1 MAAIVMAD
9 DGIAF
14 DGDSLARGPLGGA
27 ETAFISLAE
36 ALAARGHDVT
46 IHNRCG
52 APMTRFGV
60 NWEPLEKGLPDT
72 ADLYIANR
80 GDKLLP
86 AVPAAR
92 SRVFWIH
99 NPAGYLKKWR
109 YIAKLMRWRPT
120 VVFSSGFHA
129 ASFASWLPSGGKATI
144 PYGISSVFIDAVPPA
159 GPPAPRVAFTS
170 SPLRSLD
177 WLLELWAAEIH
188 PKLPAAELHVFSSPK
203 TYGEHGNARAGQMN
217 AVLDRAVAL
226 SGAGVVL
233 RDPLPKAELATELAG
248 FRALLYRG
256 DPGETYCLA
265 VGEAQ
270 AVGVPSIVQNI
281 GCVAERVVEGVTGYV
296 AADDAAF
303 AERAIALLSDNALWQ
318 AQHDSA
324 LAQQRNWSWDD
335 AAAAFERFLP
345 A

>member
-36 ALAARGHDVT
+36 AFAARGHHVT

-60 NWEPLEKGLPDT
+60 DWEPLEKGLPDT

-80 GDKLLP
+80 GDRLLP
-86 AVPAAR
+86 EVPSAR
-92 SRVFWIH
+92 ARVFWIH

-109 YIAKLMRWRPT
+109 YISRLMRWRPT
-120 VVFSSGFHA
+120 VVFSSEFHA
-129 ASFASWLPSGGKATI
+129 ASFASWMPSGGKATI
-144 PYGISSVFIDAVPPA
+144 PYGISSVFLDDVQPISA
-159 GPPAPRVAFTS
+159 PAPRVAFTS

-177 WLLELWAAEIH
+177 WLLDLWAAEIH
-188 PKLPAAELHVFSSPK
+188 PKLPTAELHVFSSPK

-217 AVLDRAVAL
+217 AVLEQASAL
-226 SGAGVVL
+226 ADAGVVL
-233 RDPLPKAELATELAG
+233 REPLPKAALAAQLSG

-270 AVGVPSIVQNI
+270 AVGVPSVVQNI
-281 GCVAERVVEGVTGYV
+281 GCVAERVVDGVTGYV

-303 AERAIALLSDNALWQ
+303 AERAIALLSDDALWQ
-318 AQHDSA
+318 AQHDAA
-324 LAQQRNWSWDD
+324 LSRQRNWSWDD
-335 AAAAFERFLP
+335 AAAAFERLLP